1 MIKLAK
7 YLKPFVGLLIMAV
20 VLLFG
25 QAMADLNLPNYMS
38 KIVNTGI
45 QQGGIENAVPE
56 AMSEDGY
63 RLMTTFMTED
73 EKAAVDHS
81 YKLVHAGDPSY
92 IEDYPLAASNPIY
105 VLAETDQVTIDELNA
120 AFGHAAG
127 TFIEVSKR
135 MAAQSSDGSAPA
147 KATDVTD
154 IRFAELYA
162 MLPAFEQLPADV
174 LASAQETA
182 ATTEPSMQTQTGSV
196 FVKLFYSE
204 LGMDLG
210 RIQNAY
216 IIKTGLLMLLISL
229 GGAAAAIGVGYLSAL
244 IAAGVAKR
252 LRRDVFSKVESFSN
266 NEFDKFSTSSLIT
279 RTTNDI
285 TQIQMLIIMGIR
297 IMFYAPLLGIGGV
310 IMVLRESP
318 SMTWIIAIAVLVLIL
333 LIGTIFTIAMPKFK
347 LIQKLIDRLNLVSR
361 ENLSGLMVVRAFGTQ
376 KFEEKRFDQANKDLT
391 STNLFVNRVMVFM
404 FPAMMLIMNFT
415 TLLIVWIGSEQ
426 IAVST
431 MQVGDMMA
439 FMQYAM
445 QIIMSFLMI
454 SMMFIMVP
462 RASVSATRV
471 SEVLDT
477 APSILDPKHPKPFNS
492 SMRGVVEFR
501 NVSFHYEDAAEDVL
515 HNISF
520 VARPGET
527 TAFIGSTG
535 SGKSTL
541 INLIPRFYDVTSG
554 EILVNGVNVK
564 EVTQHDLHEQIGYVP
579 QKGVL
584 MSGTIASNLRYGK
597 KEASDAEIQLA
608 AEVAQAA
615 DFISKLE
622 EGYDKSIAEGGSN
635 VSGGQRQRLS
645 IARALVKKPPIYIF
659 DDSFSALDYKT
670 DVALRRALKEHTGDS
685 TMLIVA
691 QRVST
696 IMNAEQIV
704 VLNEGEVVGIGTHEE
719 LLKSCPTYYE
729 IAASQLSKEE
739 LQ

>member
-1 MIKLAK
+1 MMKLAK
-7 YLKPFVGLLIMAV
+7 YLKPFVALLLVAV

-63 RLMTTFMTED
+63 RLMTTFMTAD
-73 EKAAVDHS
+73 EKAAVDQN
-81 YKLVHAGDPSY
+81 YKLVNAGDTAY
-92 IEDYPLAASNPIY
+92 VDDYPLVETKNIY
-105 VLAETDQVTIDELNA
+105 VLNTTDEATIDELNSV
-120 AFGHAAG
+120 FGHAAG
-127 TFIEVSKR
+127 TFIQVSKE
-135 MAAQSSDGSAPA
+135 MSAQSNDGSATE
-147 KATDVTD
+147 KATDVAD
-154 IRFAELYA
+154 INFSELYA

-174 LASAQETA
+174 LASAQATA
-182 ATTEPSMQTQTGSV
+182 ADTEPSMQTQTGSV
-196 FVKLFYSE
+196 FVKLLYGE
-204 LGMDLG
+204 LGMNLG
-210 RIQNAY
+210 SIQNSY
-216 IIKTGLLMLLISL
+216 IIKTGLKMLLISL
-229 GGAAAAIGVGYLSAL
+229 GGVAAAIGVGYLSAI
-244 IAAGVAKR
+244 IAAGVSKK
-252 LRRDVFSKVESFSN
+252 LRRDVFSKVEGFSN

-297 IMFYAPLLGIGGV
+297 IMIYAPILGIGGV

-318 SMTWIIAIAVLVLIL
+318 SMTWIIALAVAVMII
-333 LIGTIFTIAMPKFK
+333 LIGTVFAVAMPKFK

-376 KFEEKRFDQANKDLT
+376 KFEENRFDKANKDLT

-415 TLLIVWIGSEQ
+415 TLLIVWIGSKQ
-426 IAVST
+426 IADST

-471 SEVLDT
+471 SEVLET
-477 APSILDPKHPKPFNS
+477 APSIRDPKQPKPFNS

-501 NVSFHYEDAAEDVL
+501 NVSFHYEDAPEDVL
-515 HNISF
+515 HDISF
-520 VARPGET
+520 IAKPGET

-564 EVTQHDLHEQIGYVP
+564 DVTQHELHDQIGYVP
-579 QKGVL
+579 QKGIL

-597 KEASDAEIQLA
+597 KEATDEEVRTA

-622 EGYDKSIAEGGSN
+622 EGYDKSISEGGAN
-635 VSGGQRQRLS
+635 VSGGQKQRLS

-670 DVALRRALKEHTGDS
+670 DVALRRALNEHTGDS
-685 TMLIVA
+685 TVLIVA

-696 IMNAEQIV
+696 IMNADQII
-704 VLNEGEVVGIGTHEE
+704 VLNEGKVVGIGTHEQ
-719 LLKSCPTYYE
+719 LLKDCPTYYE

>member
-1 MIKLAK
+1 MMKLAR
-7 YLKPFVGLLIMAV
+7 YLKPFIGLLIVAV

-63 RLMTTFMTED
+63 RLMTTFMTAE
-73 EKAAVDHS
+73 EKAAVDQN
-81 YKLVHAGDPSY
+81 YELIHAGDTAY
-92 IEDYPLAASNPIY
+92 IDDYPLVETKNIY
-105 VLAETDQVTIDELNA
+105 VLTTTDQATIDELNSV
-120 AFGHAAG
+120 FGHAAG
-127 TFIEVSKR
+127 TFIQVSKE
-135 MAAQSSDGSAPA
+135 MSAQSSDGSTSE
-147 KATDVTD
+147 KATDVAD
-154 IRFAELYA
+154 INFSELYA

-174 LASAQETA
+174 LTSAQETA
-182 ATTEPSMQTQTGSV
+182 STTEPSMQTQTGTV
-196 FVKLFYSE
+196 FVKLLYGE

-210 RIQNAY
+210 SIQTSY
-216 IIKTGLLMLLISL
+216 IIKTGLMMLLISF
-229 GGAAAAIGVGYLSAL
+229 GGVAAAIGVGYLSAL
-244 IAAGVAKR
+244 IAAGVSKK
-252 LRRDVFSKVESFSN
+252 LRRDVFSKVERFSN

-297 IMFYAPLLGIGGV
+297 IMIYAPILGIGGV

-318 SMTWIIAIAVLVLIL
+318 SMTWIIGLAVLMMII
-333 LIGTIFTIAMPKFK
+333 LIGTVFTIAMPKFK

-376 KFEEKRFDQANKDLT
+376 KFEEGRFDKANKDLT
-391 STNLFVNRVMVFM
+391 NTNLFVNRVMVFM

-415 TLLIVWIGSEQ
+415 TLLIVWIGSKQ
-426 IAVST
+426 IADST

-477 APSILDPKHPKPFNS
+477 EPSIRDPKQPKPFNS

-501 NVSFHYEDAAEDVL
+501 NVSFHYEDAPEDVL
-515 HNISF
+515 HDISF
-520 VARPGET
+520 IARPGQT

-564 EVTQHDLHEQIGYVP
+564 DVTQHDLHDQIGYVP

-597 KEASDAEIQLA
+597 KEATDEEVQIA

-615 DFISKLE
+615 DFIAKLE
-622 EGYDKSIAEGGSN
+622 DGYEKSIAEGGTN
-635 VSGGQRQRLS
+635 VSGGQKQRLS

-685 TMLIVA
+685 TVLIVA

-704 VLNEGEVVGIGTHEE
+704 VLNEGQVVGIGTHEE
-719 LLKSCPTYYE
+719 LLKNCPTYYE